1 MEHYSL
7 HKLKDMIYSELDRI
21 AMKSE
26 FTPESLCL
34 TDHLTHSLKSILAI
48 EKANEMESEM
58 KEKEE
63 TIMTTR

>member
-26 FTPESLCL
+26 FTPETLCL

-48 EKANEMESEM
+48 EEANKMESET
-58 KEKEE
+58 KEKEK
-63 TIMTTR
+63 TVTTTR

>member
-1 MEHYSL
+1 
-7 HKLKDMIYSELDRI
+7 MIYSELDRI

-48 EKANEMESEM
+48 EKANEMESET
-58 KEKEE
+58 KEKEK
-63 TIMTTR
+63 TMMATR

>member
-48 EKANEMESEM
+48 EKANKME
-58 KEKEE
+58 
-63 TIMTTR
+63 

>member
-1 MEHYSL
+1 
-7 HKLKDMIYSELDRI
+7 MIYSELDRI

-34 TDHLTHSLKSILAI
+34 TEQLTHSLKSILAI
-48 EKANEMESEM
+48 EKANEMESET